1 MSEQLATTETWDEYA
16 LGSEL
21 LRGIYAYGF
30 EKPSPIQKRGV
41 QPLLDRKDLIA
52 QAQSGTGKTGC
63 FSVGALGLVD
73 TKVASTQILI
83 LAPTR
88 ELASQTQS
96 VIAALGQFMPGLV
109 VKKLVGGSRVDED
122 TSDMRRRCPHVIVGC
137 PGRIGD
143 MLRRRSMSVREL
155 KLLVIDEGDEM
166 LSSGFKEQIFGI
178 FQMLPQDVQVALF
191 SATMPG
197 DIRLMTDK
205 FMRSPVEVLVK
216 AEQLTLEG
224 ISQYFI
230 SMESDSDKFACLKD
244 LFGSIVMAQTIVY
257 CNSVRRVQHLWESM
271 NEEGFAVCAIHSGML
286 KQERDHS
293 FKQFKSGNVRV
304 LISSDVTARGID
316 VQQVSTVINFDV
328 PRCVHTYL
336 HRIGR
341 SGRWGRKGVG
351 ISFVTRRDISAMKD
365 IEEHY
370 STTISEMPENWATIL
385 QTS

>member
-1 MSEQLATTETWDEYA
+1 MSEQLGTTETWDEYA

-73 TKVASTQILI
+73 TKIASTQILI

-96 VIAALGQFMPGLV
+96 VIAALGQYMPGLV

-122 TSDMRRRCPHVIVGC
+122 TNDMRRRCPHVIVGC

-191 SATMPG
+191 SATMPS

-370 STTISEMPENWATIL
+370 STNIQEMPENWATIL